1 MKTVI
6 LAFTVRLLM
15 PLFFLFSLFLLFRGH
30 NLPGGGFV
38 GGLLAGIGFFLHS
51 MVFGATETTKRY
63 RLNPIRLMA
72 VGLAV
77 AVVAVAMSLFVGAP
91 LMTGLWSSLT
101 LPLIGKLGTPVLF
114 DIGVYIL
121 VVGMVLNVTF
131 ILTKY

>member
-1 MKTVI
+1 
-6 LAFTVRLLM
+6 
-15 PLFFLFSLFLLFRGH
+15 
-30 NLPGGGFV
+30 
-38 GGLLAGIGFFLHS
+38 

-91 LMTGLWSSLT
+91 LMTGLWSSLS